1 VFSAGY
7 NKDPSKSRKKMPAR
21 ALENRVAKAKAR
33 RERTSFSHFKAKD
46 SEQLELEGDVATS
59 GGVAGQLP
67 VRKTKQKKVSSY
79 FSARPIETG
88 KSEND
93 TVGVIVESGR
103 EGKGLFQT
111 STGKSNTEGRQ
122 NGSMSGA
129 EHCGTHVF
137 CNEPSEP
144 SAVDGI
150 LETSESSSSPPLSLL
165 ESAPTTAQG
174 ENVQQG
180 EVDVAVEMAGPGVE
194 QGARG
199 APQVNQND
207 RNRQM
212 SNAERGQSVYA
223 LYLKAAAELRD
234 KETKARAKAAAVR
247 KQSRNERARAE
258 AALTSEEKEAV
269 AVDLWEEGQ
278 RRLAQQSRESGH
290 SNAQSSGAGE

>member
-1 VFSAGY
+1 VGTASA
-7 NKDPSKSRKKMPAR
+7 
-21 ALENRVAKAKAR
+21 
-33 RERTSFSHFKAKD
+33 
-46 SEQLELEGDVATS
+46 
-59 GGVAGQLP
+59 
-67 VRKTKQKKVSSY
+67 
-79 FSARPIETG
+79 
-88 KSEND
+88 
-93 TVGVIVESGR
+93 
-103 EGKGLFQT
+103 
-111 STGKSNTEGRQ
+111 
-122 NGSMSGA
+122 
-129 EHCGTHVF
+129 
-137 CNEPSEP
+137 SEP

-180 EVDVAVEMAGPGVE
+180 EVDVVAEMAGPGVE

-258 AALTSEEKEAV
+258 AALTSEE
-269 AVDLWEEGQ
+269 
-278 RRLAQQSRESGH
+278 
-290 SNAQSSGAGE
+290 